1 MREEG
6 QTGGTAPH
14 HGKNSP
20 GGHSIGDLVGPELII
35 SSISNYL
42 APKIKTMS
50 FPLHAN
56 SVMKAYRMHRTRW
69 R

>member
-1 MREEG
+1 MREQG

-14 HGKNSP
+14 TGKNSP

-35 SSISNYL
+35 SSISNYM
-42 APKIKTMS
+42 APVS

-56 SVMKAYRMHRTRW
+56 SVSMKAYRMHRTIW